1 MIIIRIQ
8 SRIMVLHNYYV
19 EVHKDHK
26 EKTKKKK
33 RKIILPIYISIF
45 SLFYDV
51 FDHGCMHTYIYR
63 GKGKLKNLSLVRQ
76 NLLVYCFQIFAPLV
90 QMVSH
95 PREQW
100 IGLWVCKNNSCNILN
115 HRVFLDCLISKILYV
130 KFKLNFINLNTNI
143 VYIA

>member
-1 MIIIRIQ
+1 
-8 SRIMVLHNYYV
+8 MVLHNYYV

-33 RKIILPIYISIF
+33 GKLYCQYISLS
-45 SLFYDV
+45 SLCFMMCLIMDACI
-51 FDHGCMHTYIYR
+51 HIYIYR

-95 PREQW
+95 PREQ
-100 IGLWVCKNNSCNILN
+100 
-115 HRVFLDCLISKILYV
+115 
-130 KFKLNFINLNTNI
+130 
-143 VYIA
+143 